1 MTGEEERAFRELGDY
16 LVESTD
22 AMEGALVL
30 ADMGA
35 RLGGDARGAATVA
48 EAWGRWEAI
57 MNAADAL
64 RDGQGFQWA
73 IDRLGKGR
81 EETCR

>member
-1 MTGEEERAFRELGDY
+1 MTGEEERAVRVLGDY

-35 RLGGDARGAATVA
+35 RL
-48 EAWGRWEAI
+48 
-57 MNAADAL
+57 
-64 RDGQGFQWA
+64 
-73 IDRLGKGR
+73 
-81 EETCR
+81 

>member
-1 MTGEEERAFRELGDY
+1 MTGEEERAFRALGDY
-16 LVESTD
+16 LMESTD

-35 RLGGDARGAATVA
+35 RLGDDSRSAATVA

-57 MNAADAL
+57 VNAADAL
-64 RDGQGFQWA
+64 REGPGFQWA
-73 IDRLGKGR
+73 IDRLGKGK
-81 EETCR
+81 EEKCR

>member
-16 LVESTD
+16 LMESTD

-35 RLGGDARGAATVA
+35 RLGDDAHGAATVA

-73 IDRLGKGR
+73 IDRLGEGR